1 VTTAISRAQ
10 FLRGDFAGRRAAL
23 RPPWA
28 LPEAQF
34 VARCDGCGHCIAA
47 CPTHILRKGRGAYP
61 EVDFGSGE
69 CLFCA
74 DCVAVCRSGA
84 LQRAPR
90 QAPWLLKASIDVAA
104 CIAQRGVECRSCGD
118 PCEPRAIRMR
128 PRLGGVAVP
137 ELEVANCNGC
147 GACYAVC
154 PVGAISVQAAR
165 AQEA

>member
-10 FLRGDFAGRRAAL
+10 FLRGDFAGRRATL

-74 DCVAVCRSGA
+74 DCVAV
-84 LQRAPR
+84 
-90 QAPWLLKASIDVAA
+90 
-104 CIAQRGVECRSCGD
+104 
-118 PCEPRAIRMR
+118 
-128 PRLGGVAVP
+128 P
-137 ELEVANCNGC
+137 ELEAANSNGC